1 MRENIGIY
9 IHIPFCKKKC
19 FYCDFV
25 SYENKENLI
34 QEYID
39 AVCLE
44 ILQNAEILS
53 EYNISTIYFGGGT
66 PSLIKVEYIEKI
78 LNTLKLFVTDEKEIK
93 EITIEVNPNSAS
105 LDKLEKYHNLGINRL
120 SIGLQSTHDK
130 ILRNIGRLHTFNDF
144 KEVLKNANT
153 VGFKNISVDLIYP
166 LPGLNLSGFKETL
179 NSVIKLK
186 DEFNI
191 KHISVYNL
199 EVHENTRLDF
209 LLKEGFVSLCNE
221 DEEYKMREELN
232 KRLQDNG
239 FVKYEISNYAYPGF
253 ESKHNLCYWNQE
265 KYIGFGVNA
274 SSFFNLKRYRN
285 TSNIDK
291 YIDGIK
297 NNKNIVV
304 ETEEL
309 DKLSLMKE
317 YIILKL
323 RLSKGVEISEFKQKF
338 GTDIFDIFNTEFN
351 SLKKDNL
358 VNITSKNISL
368 TSRGEE
374 VANIVWE
381 MFVWEN
387 NVYIKFLKLIS

>member
-39 AVCLE
+39 TVCLE

-66 PSLIKVEYIEKI
+66 PSLIKAEYIEKI

-93 EITIEVNPNSAS
+93 EITIEINPNSAS
-105 LDKLEKYHNLGINRL
+105 LDKLEKYYNLGINRL

-144 KEVLKNANT
+144 KEVLKNANA

-232 KRLQDNG
+232 KKLQDNG

-368 TSRGEE
+368 TNRGEE

-381 MFVWEN
+381 MFV
-387 NVYIKFLKLIS
+387 

>member
-25 SYENKENLI
+25 SYENKDNLI

-66 PSLIKVEYIEKI
+66 PSLIKAEYIEKI

-93 EITIEVNPNSAS
+93 EITIEINPNSAS
-105 LDKLEKYHNLGINRL
+105 LDKLEKYYNLGINRL

-274 SSFFNLKRYRN
+274 SSFFNLKRYRK

-381 MFVWEN
+381 MFV
-387 NVYIKFLKLIS
+387 

>member
-25 SYENKENLI
+25 SYENKDNLI

-53 EYNISTIYFGGGT
+53 EYNISTVYFGGGT
-66 PSLIKVEYIEKI
+66 PSLIKAEYIEKI
-78 LNTLKLFVTDEKEIK
+78 LNTLKLFVTDEKEIN

-105 LDKLEKYHNLGINRL
+105 LDKLEKYYNLGINRL

-144 KEVLKNANT
+144 KEVLKNANA

-274 SSFFNLKRYRN
+274 SSFFNLKRYRK

-323 RLSKGVEISEFKQKF
+323 RLSKGVEISEFKQRF
-338 GTDIFDIFNTEFN
+338 GTDIFDIFNTEFI

-368 TSRGEE
+368 TNRGEE

-381 MFVWEN
+381 MFV
-387 NVYIKFLKLIS
+387 

>member
-39 AVCLE
+39 TVCLE

-93 EITIEVNPNSAS
+93 EITIEINPNSAS
-105 LDKLEKYHNLGINRL
+105 LDKLEKYYNLGINRL

-144 KEVLKNANT
+144 KEVLKNANA

-199 EVHENTRLDF
+199 EVHENTRLEF

-323 RLSKGVEISEFKQKF
+323 RLSKGIEISEFKQKF

-368 TSRGEE
+368 TNRGEE

-381 MFVWEN
+381 MFV
-387 NVYIKFLKLIS
+387 

>member
-66 PSLIKVEYIEKI
+66 PSLIKAEYIEKI

-93 EITIEVNPNSAS
+93 EITIEINPNSAS
-105 LDKLEKYHNLGINRL
+105 LDKLGKYYNLGINRL

-144 KEVLKNANT
+144 KEVLKNANA

-179 NSVIKLK
+179 NSMIKLK

-368 TSRGEE
+368 TNRGEE

-381 MFVWEN
+381 MFV
-387 NVYIKFLKLIS
+387 

>member
-39 AVCLE
+39 TVCLE

-93 EITIEVNPNSAS
+93 EITIEINPNSAS
-105 LDKLEKYHNLGINRL
+105 LDKLEKYYNLGINRL

-144 KEVLKNANT
+144 KEVLKNANA

-166 LPGLNLSGFKETL
+166 LPGLNLSGFRETL
-179 NSVIKLK
+179 NSMIKLK

-209 LLKEGFVSLCNE
+209 SLKEGFVSLCNE

-368 TSRGEE
+368 TNRGEE

-381 MFVWEN
+381 MFV
-387 NVYIKFLKLIS
+387 

>member
-93 EITIEVNPNSAS
+93 EITIEINPNSAS
-105 LDKLEKYHNLGINRL
+105 LDKLEKYYNLGINRL

-144 KEVLKNANT
+144 KEVLKNANA

-253 ESKHNLCYWNQE
+253 ESKHNLCYWNQG

-368 TSRGEE
+368 TNRGEE

-381 MFVWEN
+381 MFV
-387 NVYIKFLKLIS
+387 

>member
-39 AVCLE
+39 TVCLE

-93 EITIEVNPNSAS
+93 EITIEINPNSAS
-105 LDKLEKYHNLGINRL
+105 LDKLEKYYNLEINRL

-144 KEVLKNANT
+144 KEVLKNANA

-179 NSVIKLK
+179 NSMIKLK

-368 TSRGEE
+368 TNRGEE

-381 MFVWEN
+381 MFV
-387 NVYIKFLKLIS
+387 

>member
-93 EITIEVNPNSAS
+93 EITIEINPNSTS
-105 LDKLEKYHNLGINRL
+105 LDKLEKYYNLGINRL

-144 KEVLKNANT
+144 KEVLKNANA

-179 NSVIKLK
+179 NSMIKLK

-239 FVKYEISNYAYPGF
+239 FVKYEISNYAKQGYQ
-253 ESKHNLCYWNQE
+253 SKHNLTYWYYDN
-265 KYIGFGVNA
+265 YYGIGLGA
-274 SSFFNLKRYRN
+274 CSK
-285 TSNIDK
+285 
-291 YIDGIK
+291 IDGQIIEHSRSLTK
-297 NNKNIVV
+297 YLNGDFKTTTID
-304 ETEEL
+304 ETKEETMFNQIMM
-309 DKLSLMKE
+309 S
-317 YIILKL
+317 L
-323 RLSKGVEISEFKQKF
+323 RLKEGL
-338 GTDIFDIFNTEFN
+338 D
-351 SLKKDNL
+351 LKKFKERYQEDACIL
-358 VNITSKNISL
+358 YKEAVTRNIEKGRLMI
-368 TSRGEE
+368 
-374 VANIVWE
+374 
-381 MFVWEN
+381 EN
-387 NVYIKFLKLIS
+387 DYLKATQEGQYVLNDILIDFMK

>member
-39 AVCLE
+39 TVCLE

-93 EITIEVNPNSAS
+93 EITIEINPNSAS
-105 LDKLEKYHNLGINRL
+105 LDKLEKYYNLGINRL

-144 KEVLKNANT
+144 KEVLKNANA

-309 DKLSLMKE
+309 DKLSIMKE

-368 TSRGEE
+368 TNRGEE

-381 MFVWEN
+381 MFV
-387 NVYIKFLKLIS
+387 

>member
-39 AVCLE
+39 TVCLE

-66 PSLIKVEYIEKI
+66 PSLIKAEYIKKI

-93 EITIEVNPNSAS
+93 EITIEINPNSAS
-105 LDKLEKYHNLGINRL
+105 LDKLEKYYNLGINRL

-144 KEVLKNANT
+144 KEVLKNANA

-381 MFVWEN
+381 MFV
-387 NVYIKFLKLIS
+387 

>member
-66 PSLIKVEYIEKI
+66 PSLIKAEYIEKI

-93 EITIEVNPNSAS
+93 EITIEINPNSAS
-105 LDKLEKYHNLGINRL
+105 LDKLEKYYNLGINRL

-274 SSFFNLKRYRN
+274 SSFFNLKRYRK

-368 TSRGEE
+368 TNRGEE

-381 MFVWEN
+381 MFV
-387 NVYIKFLKLIS
+387 

>member
-1 MRENIGIY
+1 MKENIGIY

-25 SYENKENLI
+25 SYENKDNLI

-78 LNTLKLFVTDEKEIK
+78 LNTLKLFVTDEKEIN

-105 LDKLEKYHNLGINRL
+105 LDKLEKYYNLGINRL

-144 KEVLKNANT
+144 KEVLKNANA

-166 LPGLNLSGFKETL
+166 LLGLNLSGFKETL

-323 RLSKGVEISEFKQKF
+323 RLSTGVEISEFKQRF

-368 TSRGEE
+368 TNRGEE

-381 MFVWEN
+381 MFV
-387 NVYIKFLKLIS
+387 

>member
-66 PSLIKVEYIEKI
+66 PSLIKAEYIEKI
-78 LNTLKLFVTDEKEIK
+78 LNTLKLFVTNEKEIK

-105 LDKLEKYHNLGINRL
+105 LDKLEKYYNLGINRL

-144 KEVLKNANT
+144 KEVLKNANA

-166 LPGLNLSGFKETL
+166 LPGLNLSSFKETL

-274 SSFFNLKRYRN
+274 SSFFNLKRYKN

-323 RLSKGVEISEFKQKF
+323 RLSKGVEISEFKQRF

-368 TSRGEE
+368 TNRGEE

-381 MFVWEN
+381 MFV
-387 NVYIKFLKLIS
+387 

>member
-39 AVCLE
+39 TVCLE

-93 EITIEVNPNSAS
+93 EITIEINPNSVS
-105 LDKLEKYHNLGINRL
+105 LDKLEKYYNLGINRL

-144 KEVLKNANT
+144 KEVLKNANA

-179 NSVIKLK
+179 NSMIKLK

-368 TSRGEE
+368 TNRGEE

-381 MFVWEN
+381 MFV
-387 NVYIKFLKLIS
+387 

>member
-25 SYENKENLI
+25 SYENKDNLI
-34 QEYID
+34 QEYIN

-78 LNTLKLFVTDEKEIK
+78 LNTLKLFVTNEKEIK

-105 LDKLEKYHNLGINRL
+105 LDKLEKYYNLGINRL

-144 KEVLKNANT
+144 KEVLKNANA

-186 DEFNI
+186 NEFNI

-368 TSRGEE
+368 TNRGEE

-381 MFVWEN
+381 MFV
-387 NVYIKFLKLIS
+387 

>member
-9 IHIPFCKKKC
+9 IHIPFCTKKC

-39 AVCLE
+39 TVCLE

-105 LDKLEKYHNLGINRL
+105 LDKLEKYYNIGINRL

-144 KEVLKNANT
+144 KEVLKNANAI
-153 VGFKNISVDLIYP
+153 GFKNISLDLIYP
-166 LPGLNLSGFKETL
+166 LPGLNLSGFEETL

-232 KRLQDNG
+232 KKLQENG

-274 SSFFNLKRYRN
+274 SSFFNLKRYKN

-323 RLSKGVEISEFKQKF
+323 RLSKGIDISEFKQKF

-358 VNITSKNISL
+358 VNITSKNIFL
-368 TSRGEE
+368 TNRGEE

-381 MFVWEN
+381 MFV
-387 NVYIKFLKLIS
+387 

>member
-93 EITIEVNPNSAS
+93 EITIEINPNSAS
-105 LDKLEKYHNLGINRL
+105 LDKLEKYYNLGINRL

-144 KEVLKNANT
+144 KEVLKNANA

-179 NSVIKLK
+179 NSMIKLK

-323 RLSKGVEISEFKQKF
+323 RISKGVEISEFKQKF

-368 TSRGEE
+368 TNRGEE

-381 MFVWEN
+381 MFV
-387 NVYIKFLKLIS
+387 

>member
-66 PSLIKVEYIEKI
+66 PSLIKAEYIEKI

-93 EITIEVNPNSAS
+93 EITIEINPNSAS
-105 LDKLEKYHNLGINRL
+105 LDKLEKYYNLGINRL

-144 KEVLKNANT
+144 KEVLKNANA

-191 KHISVYNL
+191 KHISVYKL

-368 TSRGEE
+368 TSREIGRAH
-374 VANIVWE
+374 V
-381 MFVWEN
+381 
-387 NVYIKFLKLIS
+387 

>member
-39 AVCLE
+39 TVCLE

-93 EITIEVNPNSAS
+93 EITIEINPNSAS
-105 LDKLEKYHNLGINRL
+105 LDKLEKYYNLGINRL

-144 KEVLKNANT
+144 KEVLKNANA

-199 EVHENTRLDF
+199 EVHENTRLEF

-368 TSRGEE
+368 TNRGEE

-381 MFVWEN
+381 IFV
-387 NVYIKFLKLIS
+387 

>member
-66 PSLIKVEYIEKI
+66 PSLIKAEYIEKI

-93 EITIEVNPNSAS
+93 EITIEINPNSAS
-105 LDKLEKYHNLGINRL
+105 LDKLEKYYNLGINRL
-120 SIGLQSTHDK
+120 SIGLQSTHDI

-144 KEVLKNANT
+144 KEVLKNANA

-381 MFVWEN
+381 MFV
-387 NVYIKFLKLIS
+387 

>member
-66 PSLIKVEYIEKI
+66 PSLIKAEYIEKI

-93 EITIEVNPNSAS
+93 EITIEINPNSAS
-105 LDKLEKYHNLGINRL
+105 LDKLEKYYNLGINRL

-144 KEVLKNANT
+144 KEVLKNANA

-274 SSFFNLKRYRN
+274 SSFFNLKRYRK

-323 RLSKGVEISEFKQKF
+323 RLSKGVDISEFKQKF

-381 MFVWEN
+381 MFV
-387 NVYIKFLKLIS
+387 

>member
-39 AVCLE
+39 TVCLE

-93 EITIEVNPNSAS
+93 EITIEINPNSAS
-105 LDKLEKYHNLGINRL
+105 LDKLEKYYNLGINRL

-144 KEVLKNANT
+144 KEVLKNANV

-179 NSVIKLK
+179 NSMIKLK

-368 TSRGEE
+368 TNRGEE

-381 MFVWEN
+381 MFV
-387 NVYIKFLKLIS
+387 

>member
-19 FYCDFV
+19 FYCDFI

-39 AVCLE
+39 TVCLE

-93 EITIEVNPNSAS
+93 EITIEINPNSAS
-105 LDKLEKYHNLGINRL
+105 LDKLEKYYNLGINRL

-144 KEVLKNANT
+144 KEVLKNANA

-179 NSVIKLK
+179 NSMIKLK

-368 TSRGEE
+368 TNRGEE

-381 MFVWEN
+381 MFV
-387 NVYIKFLKLIS
+387 